1 MIQQKTFQNIQG
13 NNFLSPPRCTQ
24 QFKAAASGKARIA
37 AQQGELASGRAPGRD
52 LNLFLCYL
60 YLMLLFFL
68 HFSHVLTKVVLLQI
82 SAFFLFS
89 NFRKC
94 ILLYVC
100 PVGWSISRSASPLIF
115 SSDFRSSNLIHH
127 IHPICLIHPIHNHS
141 TTTKQQELQRIIQR
155 DLPLANDQLKG
166 LTSC

>member
-37 AQQGELASGRAPGRD
+37 AQQGELACGRAPGRD

-89 NFRKC
+89 NFRKRQ
-94 ILLYVC
+94 IALYS
-100 PVGWSISRSASPLIF
+100 PGWLVGWSVGWSVDVTINFFNI
-115 SSDFRSSNLIHH
+115 
-127 IHPICLIHPIHNHS
+127 
-141 TTTKQQELQRIIQR
+141 
-155 DLPLANDQLKG
+155 
-166 LTSC
+166 